1 MSPAASSPRRAR
13 PARRN
18 HLPFE
23 TEAPELPGR
32 VHTFLGERFARA
44 TQLAIRADWRVW
56 KAWCER
62 QVPKRSVFPATATD
76 LREFIAACSPPV
88 VRDSRGTTGVA
99 LTERANANVRAATT
113 LVRYLNSIGV
123 LHRLAGLPD
132 PARDPL
138 VSSARRLY
146 TRGRM
151 ASAQKAPLGL
161 ALILKVCDAL
171 PDDSLWNLRAKAL
184 LLTAHSTMAR
194 RSELVEL
201 QVEDLQSTPRGEG
214 VALLRR
220 SKGDQDGQGAERYL
234 SAQAVTALR
243 RWFDGAG
250 IAQGPV
256 FRRLFPAGRV
266 GPRPV
271 TPHEVA
277 RIVRAAVAR
286 YAESLPED
294 QRRRELPQ
302 LSRIGGHST
311 RIGAAQDLVA
321 NRADLV
327 AVMQAGGWK
336 STAMPALYTRRL
348 SALRGGMASLYREAV
363 TEEREALPHPQ
374 DRQAMATPGF
384 GSPESRSLDA
394 DHGVAASA
402 GAARPRRRVG
412 QSRTRRK
419 SSARR

>member
-1 MSPAASSPRRAR
+1 MSPAAPSPRRAR

-62 QVPKRSVFPATATD
+62 QAPPRSVFPATPPD

-88 VRDSRGTTGVA
+88 VRDSRGTSGVA
-99 LTERANANVRAATT
+99 IGRPENVEVRAATT

-132 PARDPL
+132 PTRDPL

-161 ALILKVCDAL
+161 ALILKVCGAL
-171 PDDSLWNLRAKAL
+171 PDDTLWHLRAKAL

-194 RSELVEL
+194 RSELVAL
-201 QVEDLQSTPRGEG
+201 RVEDLQSTPRGEG

-256 FRRLFPAGRV
+256 FRRLFPGGRAG
-266 GPRPV
+266 PSPV

-286 YAESLPED
+286 YAESLPEQ

-311 RIGAAQDLVA
+311 RIGAAQDLVS

-327 AVMQAGGWK
+327 AVMQAGGWR

-363 TEEREALPHPQ
+363 TEHGEALPDPH
-374 DRQAMATPGF
+374 DLQATSAPVLT
-384 GSPESRSLDA
+384 SVASL
-394 DHGVAASA
+394 A
-402 GAARPRRRVG
+402 GDLRPRRRI
-412 QSRTRRK
+412 SRSGPRRK
-419 SSARR
+419 SPAKR